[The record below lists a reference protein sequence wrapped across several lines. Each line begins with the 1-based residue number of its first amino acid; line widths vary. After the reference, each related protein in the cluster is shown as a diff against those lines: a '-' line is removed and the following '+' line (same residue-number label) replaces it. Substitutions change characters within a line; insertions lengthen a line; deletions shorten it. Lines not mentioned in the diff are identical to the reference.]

1 MKQIKKEIDNR
12 NIHVMIVSSL
22 DRTTYK
28 GLGLFRDTEFSITY
42 ILDDRCKPLFNSETK
57 EQLVWIFAKQEC

>member
-1 MKQIKKEIDNR
+1 
-12 NIHVMIVSSL
+12 MIVSSL

-28 GLGLFRDTEFSITY
+28 GLGLFRETEFSITY
-42 ILDDRCKPLFNSETK
+42 SLDDSSEPLFNSETK

>member
-1 MKQIKKEIDNR
+1 MKQIKKEIDNT

-28 GLGLFRDTEFSITY
+28 GLGLFRETEFSITY
-42 ILDDRCKPLFNSETK
+42 SLDDSSEPLFNSETK